1 MHRRMPLLN
10 LICVA
15 LWTSILSVSALAQD
29 ASGMPPEMQEYLDT
43 LTESQQ
49 QQVLGLLQAGV
60 ANGRWKEGLMFDGIA
75 PDDDMFSAMQYYP
88 GTETVQE
95 DEMRVTFMGSSP
107 AIREDQSGMSIYIE
121 LGNGDNFIFDMGTG
135 SLKNFMAM
143 GVPLMKT
150 NKVFLS
156 HLHADHIGDMPFY
169 VSFRPAFGGYD
180 KTRFWG
186 PSGRTEKTGFKSV
199 MAGLRQ
205 FTAWHEENFKIF
217 PVGEGYDWEINEFDF
232 KKQGEEIYNENG
244 VKIVHWP
251 TIHVSD
257 GASSYRLDWNGLS
270 FCFTGD
276 NRPNR
281 LAIKYCK
288 GVDMYVSEAY
298 TEVLGIQAAALGVLP
313 AVARWTYDN
322 YHTSAYAL
330 GYMAEQIQPRIAVA
344 THWEYDVQQAN
355 ELVAEVREHYKGPF
369 ALGAPD
375 RIVFNV
381 RRDLIWWRE
390 GVTSGLAQYPR
401 PQFTPLV
408 AMPVPPNKVV
418 DIQAQWLRDLE
429 IPPEEYFPEGY
440 HPELLLEWPM
450 KEVITMPMPD
460 SMVDPKYKK

>member
-1 MHRRMPLLN
+1 
-10 LICVA
+10 
-15 LWTSILSVSALAQD
+15 
-29 ASGMPPEMQEYLDT
+29 
-43 LTESQQ
+43 
-49 QQVLGLLQAGV
+49 
-60 ANGRWKEGLMFDGIA
+60 
-75 PDDDMFSAMQYYP
+75 
-88 GTETVQE
+88 
-95 DEMRVTFMGSSP
+95 
-107 AIREDQSGMSIYIE
+107 
-121 LGNGDNFIFDMGTG
+121 
-135 SLKNFMAM
+135 
-143 GVPLMKT
+143 
-150 NKVFLS
+150 
-156 HLHADHIGDMPFY
+156 
-169 VSFRPAFGGYD
+169 
-180 KTRFWG
+180 
-186 PSGRTEKTGFKSV
+186 

-232 KKQGEEIYNENG
+232 KKQGEVIYDENG
-244 VKIVHWP
+244 VKIIHWP

-401 PQFTPLV
+401 PQFTPMV

-450 KEVITMPMPD
+450 TEVITMPMPE
-460 SMVDPKYKK
+460 SMVDPKYKKKSKN